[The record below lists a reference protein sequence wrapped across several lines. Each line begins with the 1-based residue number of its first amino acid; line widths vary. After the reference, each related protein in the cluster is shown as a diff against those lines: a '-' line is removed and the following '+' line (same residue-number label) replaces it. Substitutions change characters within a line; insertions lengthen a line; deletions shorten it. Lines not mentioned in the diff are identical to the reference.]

1 MAANRV
7 GKSEAGAYELT
18 CHLTGLYPHWWTGRR
33 FTGPVECWAVGT
45 NSQTTRDIVQAKLL
59 GSVQEPGMGMIPAHL
74 IARTITARGLA
85 GALEG
90 AQVRHVTGGMST
102 AGAEVLR
109 AGPAEL
115 RGHQQA
121 RHLVRRGTAGRL
133 LHRDALPDGHHE
145 GHRDGDVHPVAG
157 HERGR
162 QGLPRT
168 RDARERRSS
177 RRSSRRAGRTCRTW
191 TRSSAGR

>member
-33 FTGPVECWAVGT
+33 FTGPVEAWAVGT

-90 AQVRHVTGGMST
+90 AQVRHVTGGMSLLGLKSYEQGRKAFQGT
-102 AGAEVLR
+102 EKHVVWLDEESEEGILVLSS
-109 AGPAEL
+109 
-115 RGHQQA
+115 
-121 RHLVRRGTAGRL
+121 
-133 LHRDALPDGHHE
+133 
-145 GHRDGDVHPVAG
+145 
-157 HERGR
+157 
-162 QGLPRT
+162 T
-168 RDARERRSS
+168 R
-177 RRSSRRAGRTCRTW
+177 
-191 TRSSAGR
+191 